1 MGIFILTWNK
11 GGFIMKTPNPW
22 KGFDAFYRLTGGQIM
37 EQCEKTNGQSSPVCP
52 NHTTIA

>member
-1 MGIFILTWNK
+1 
-11 GGFIMKTPNPW
+11 MKTPNPW